1 MFEIVDTVT
10 LAIVTTEWLAVAVYL
25 IWILLPTGP

>member
-1 MFEIVDTVT
+1 MFEIVDTAT
-10 LAIVTTEWLAVAVYL
+10 LAIVTTECLAVAVYL